1 MIHRLVST
9 LPYADCRQVKD
20 LGDQPLTAR
29 AGMMMVLW
37 AKLKALP

>member
-9 LPYADCRQVKD
+9 LSVKD

-29 AGMMMVLW
+29 TGMMMVLW